1 MSPRLAPR
9 RYRLRVPGEERHL
22 AELRDFIQEV
32 GEKLQI
38 PSRTLQNTKLAVD
51 EACTNIVKHGYKSK
65 TGDIEIQVTG
75 NGREFSIGIHDQGQS
90 FDLRNVKSPDLKRYV
105 ESRRRGGL
113 GVFLMN
119 QLMDEVHYRAAPEGN
134 VLMMSKRLDR
144 RTRPKGR
151 AGTRHTLRFQYT
163 MQALAALTVLVGA
176 AFAILLLRQTRSI
189 EDGIASQARSAARS
203 LIAPATDL
211 LVRPEPMSIEQTLLN
226 QSIYSVLQ
234 GNADFESVRILD
246 AKGRVWASSR
256 FEELFTDRPVK
267 APGRRGLQSPAG
279 RSGDRVL
286 VEPVIQAT
294 SSGARDGSSGFLG
307 YVEVAV
313 RPGAIRDR
321 LFESRL
327 ELSSIALGTLLL
339 GFILATLLIRIFV
352 RPIQALSDSVR
363 AIGEGSI
370 VAQIGASGNEE
381 IDDIARAFNEITA
394 KFRSAQS
401 NLVEQERLQK
411 EMQVAQEIQQSLL
424 PRNVPTLE
432 GYEIGHL
439 YRAAKE
445 VGGDYYDFFS
455 VDDRTVGVVVAD
467 VSGKGVPGSLVMTMI
482 RTALRME
489 ARGNRSASDVM
500 AKMNA
505 FVTEDMRKGMFVTMF
520 YVVLDSVNRVVSYAS
535 AGHNPMILYRG
546 GSDTT
551 YFLKPKGIPV
561 GIDVPDVELF
571 RKTISVERL
580 TLRQDD
586 LLIIYTDGITEAM
599 NPFREQFGEARLLSA
614 IKKLGHL
621 PAEEFAAALDKEI
634 HDFTLGA
641 PQNDDITLVAIREKV
656 EPEVRLE
663 QSRRE
668 LFRLVEEEGVPV
680 AEACERLKVSAST
693 YYRYRRRVDELGGE
707 EGLRNNRPRGS
718 MARASLEEEAAI
730 LAAIAEEPLLGPQK
744 LLQRLREQGHG
755 RVDLSSSA
763 VYATLRKHGLSTK
776 EKRLEFAQTGTDNR
790 MARLARVL
798 SEPRSG
804 AGVTP
809 PPADPPA
816 EADPR
821 LVTEPRPPATT
832 PEGGGA

>member
-1 MSPRLAPR
+1 MSPKLAPR
-9 RYRLRVPGEERHL
+9 RFRLRVPGEERHL
-22 AELRDFIQEV
+22 AELRDFVQEV

-51 EACTNIVKHGYKSK
+51 EACTNIVKHGYKGK
-65 TGDIEIQVTG
+65 TGDIEIQITG
-75 NGREFSIGIHDQGQS
+75 NGREFSIAIHDQGQS

-119 QLMDEVHYRAAPEGN
+119 QLMDEVRYRATSDEN
-134 VLMMSKRLDR
+134 VLTMSKRLDR
-144 RTRPKGR
+144 RSRPKGKT
-151 AGTRHTLRFQYT
+151 GTRRTLRFQYT
-163 MQALAALTVLVGA
+163 MQAFAALTILVGA
-176 AFAILLLRQTRSI
+176 AFAILLVRQTQSLVVGM
-189 EDGIASQARSAARS
+189 ESQARSAARS
-203 LIAPATDL
+203 LVAPASDL

-226 QSIYSVLQ
+226 QSIHSVLQ
-234 GNADFESVRILD
+234 GNTDFETVRVLD
-246 AKGRVWASSR
+246 RRGRVWASSR
-256 FEELFTDRPVK
+256 FEELFTDRPVGAPARAGFRS
-267 APGRRGLQSPAG
+267 APGPHGE
-279 RSGDRVL
+279 RVL
-286 VEPVIQAT
+286 VEPIIEADAGAANGA
-294 SSGARDGSSGFLG
+294 SSLLG
-307 YVEVAV
+307 YVEVGI

-327 ELSSIALGTLLL
+327 ELSTIALATLLL

-363 AIGEGSI
+363 AIGEGSM

-424 PRNVPTLE
+424 PRKVPTLE

-520 YVVLDSVNRVVSYAS
+520 YVVLDSVNRVVTYAS

-546 GSDTT
+546 GSRTT

-561 GIDVPDVELF
+561 GIDVPDSELF
-571 RKTISVERL
+571 KKTISVERL

-599 NPFREQFGEARLLSA
+599 NPFREQFGEGRLLAS
-614 IKKLGHL
+614 IRKLGHL
-621 PAEEFAAALDKEI
+621 PATEFAAALDREI

-641 PQNDDITLVAIREKV
+641 PQNDDITLVAIREQV

-663 QSRRE
+663 QTRRE
-668 LFRLVEEEGVPV
+668 LFRLVEQEGVPV
-680 AEACERLKVSAST
+680 AEACERLKVATST
-693 YYRYRRRVDELGGE
+693 YYRYRRRVEELGDE
-707 EGLRNNRPRGS
+707 EGLRTIRPRGS

-730 LAAIAEEPLLGPQK
+730 LTAVAEDPLLGPRK
-744 LLQRLREQGHG
+744 LLSKLREQGHE
-755 RVDLSSSA
+755 RADLSPSA

-776 EKRLEFAQTGTDNR
+776 EKRLEFARTGTDNR

-798 SEPRSG
+798 SESR
-804 AGVTP
+804 AGEAAEA

-816 EADPR
+816 EAEPR
-821 LVTEPRPPATT
+821 LTTEPHPPATT